1 LDEIAVVCENISK
14 SFKLDMSQG
23 FKKMARFMTTATIPT
38 HLTALNEIS
47 LSVKKGEVLGI
58 IGRNGSGKTT
68 LLRIIAGIY
77 KPDSGKVKVNGK
89 LSPLLQLGTGFQSDL
104 VARENIVM
112 NGMLL
117 GLSKSEIED
126 KIDTILEFAGLER
139 FSELKLKN
147 YSSGMRARLAFST
160 AMQINPDI
168 LLVDEI
174 LAVGDKE
181 FAEKSWNTFLSFKK
195 NNKTILHTTHN
206 LPKAMEFS
214 DRILLLDKGNIV
226 MIGNPKEVI
235 KKYNEISNPLR

>member
-1 LDEIAVVCENISK
+1 MDEIAVECENISK

-23 FKKMARFMTTATIPT
+23 FKKMVRYMSTSIVPKN
-38 HLTALNEIS
+38 LTALNEIS
-47 LSVKKGEVLGI
+47 LTVKKGEILGI

-89 LSPLLQLGTGFQSDL
+89 LSPLLQLGIGFHGNL

-117 GLSKSEIED
+117 GLSKSEIQGKVD
-126 KIDTILEFAGLER
+126 NILEFAGLQH
-139 FSELKLKN
+139 FSELKLKQ

-160 AMQINPDI
+160 AMQVDADI

-181 FAEKSWNTFLSFKK
+181 FAEKSWKTFLSFKQ

-214 DRILLLDKGNIV
+214 DRLLLLDKGKIV
-226 MIGNPKEVI
+226 MIGEPKEVI
-235 KKYNEISNPLR
+235 KKYDEISHN

>member
-1 LDEIAVVCENISK
+1 LDEIAIVCENISK

-23 FKKMARFMTTATIPT
+23 FKKMVRFMTTATIPT

-58 IGRNGSGKTT
+58 IGSNGSGKTT

-77 KPDSGKVKVNGK
+77 KPDSGKVKVNGR

-168 LLVDEI
+168 LLLDEI

-181 FAEKSWNTFLSFKK
+181 FAEKSWNAFLSFKK

-235 KKYNEISNPLR
+235 KKYTEISNPL